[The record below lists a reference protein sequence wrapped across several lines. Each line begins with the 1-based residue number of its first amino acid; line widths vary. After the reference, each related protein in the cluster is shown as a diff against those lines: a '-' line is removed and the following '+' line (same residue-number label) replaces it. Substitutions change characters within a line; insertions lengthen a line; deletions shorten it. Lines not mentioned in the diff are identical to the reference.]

1 MPIHFAFRKKDS
13 LCYIICS
20 IYKLVRPTHMPCA
33 EAQGH
38 RSMTCSCP
46 HDQDIPDMAVS
57 AHLIILVWVFVY
69 IVSVGE
75 E

>member
-1 MPIHFAFRKKDS
+1 M
-13 LCYIICS
+13 
-20 IYKLVRPTHMPCA
+20 YKLVRPTHMPCA

-38 RSMTCSCP
+38 RLMTCSCL

-69 IVSVGE
+69 TVSVGE